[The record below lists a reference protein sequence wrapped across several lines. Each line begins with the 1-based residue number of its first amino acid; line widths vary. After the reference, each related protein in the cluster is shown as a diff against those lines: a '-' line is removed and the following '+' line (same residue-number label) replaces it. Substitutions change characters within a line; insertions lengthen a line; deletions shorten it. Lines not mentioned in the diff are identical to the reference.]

1 MNIRCLFMCL
11 HISSVFYN
19 YQYTGILL
27 SCSNLFLSILLY
39 FDAIVN
45 RTVFFKKERTSFFF
59 VVVGVTEFLLILTY
73 NAEQN
78 FQMELFVPRFE
89 ERSQRLRMILYG
101 KSSSLL
107 KQSSRPAMKDMRGQS
122 RMGSV
127 SSIMHPKAVQVF
139 GSSPGEHFFGESCQG
154 AVNQVPFHGGREEE
168 YASLP
173 QPSEVWVQETTQS
186 S

>member
-1 MNIRCLFMCL
+1 M
-11 HISSVFYN
+11 FYN

-27 SCSNLFLSILLY
+27 SCSNFFLSILLY

-59 VVVGVTEFLLILTY
+59 VVVGVTEFLLILRY

-78 FQMELFVPRFE
+78 FQMELYVHRFE

-107 KQSSRPAMKDMRGQS
+107 K
-122 RMGSV
+122 
-127 SSIMHPKAVQVF
+127 
-139 GSSPGEHFFGESCQG
+139 
-154 AVNQVPFHGGREEE
+154 
-168 YASLP
+168 
-173 QPSEVWVQETTQS
+173 
-186 S
+186 

>member
-1 MNIRCLFMCL
+1 MCL

-45 RTVFFKKERTSFFF
+45 RTVFFKKERTSFFVV

-78 FQMELFVPRFE
+78 FQMELFVPWFE
-89 ERSQRLRMILYG
+89 ERSQRLRIILYG

-107 KQSSRPAMKDMRGQS
+107 K
-122 RMGSV
+122 
-127 SSIMHPKAVQVF
+127 
-139 GSSPGEHFFGESCQG
+139 
-154 AVNQVPFHGGREEE
+154 
-168 YASLP
+168 
-173 QPSEVWVQETTQS
+173 
-186 S
+186 